1 MSRPSKFIKPEELL
15 RVYFTIIIN
24 ENNSLRILYFVKNGS
39 QVFATMDNVQGRR
52 AHPVN
57 LKNNTLIFDAD
68 GDGNKVYRFVL
79 SKSVVGQI
87 IKLKS
92 FEYKNLSLDTAYLQH
107 AQVDKLYTATNF
119 EDKVYQMM
127 DMVDLPQPTKYLVFN
142 GAKWSWTIFPYLIED
157 ASSSYYK
164 VTSRPWKGKS
174 FGVDCIGVSINK
186 YEGNSAKIL
195 VQKSDSPLVFLFT
208 EN

>member
-1 MSRPSKFIKPEELL
+1 
-15 RVYFTIIIN
+15 
-24 ENNSLRILYFVKNGS
+24 
-39 QVFATMDNVQGRR
+39 MDNVQGRR
-52 AHPVN
+52 AHLVN

-68 GDGNKVYRFVL
+68 GDGNKVYKFVL

-107 AQVDKLYTATNF
+107 AQVDKIYTATKF

-127 DMVDLPQPTKYLVFN
+127 DMVDLPQPTKYLVFSD
-142 GAKWSWTIFPYLIED
+142 AKWSWTIFPYLIDD

-164 VTSRPWKGKS
+164 VTSRAWKGKS

-186 YEGNSAKIL
+186 YEETLPKSWYKKVILLWYFYLQKIEIY
-195 VQKSDSPLVFLFT
+195 S
-208 EN
+208 EA